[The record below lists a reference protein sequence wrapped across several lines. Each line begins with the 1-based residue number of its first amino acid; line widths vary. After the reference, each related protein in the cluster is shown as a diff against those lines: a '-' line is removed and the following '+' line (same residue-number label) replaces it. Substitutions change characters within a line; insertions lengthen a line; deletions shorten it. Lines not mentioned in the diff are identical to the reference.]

1 MTKTADRFLRAACSK
16 PKASPLNATE
26 SFGNNAAIERNT
38 HCYLEAATAMSALS
52 AKPSSW
58 CSAWVIQ
65 FCLVVIGCKCVDG
78 YSFAQIGLEDPL
90 PHIHLAGKKYRAL
103 SKPIR

>member
-16 PKASPLNATE
+16 AKASPLNASE
-26 SFGNNAAIERNT
+26 SFDNNAAIEHNT
-38 HCYLEAATAMSALS
+38 HWYVEAATAMSALL
-52 AKPSSW
+52 ANPSSS

-65 FCLVVIGCKCVDG
+65 FCLVVIGCKSVDG
-78 YSFAQIGLEDPL
+78 YVFAQMGLECPL
-90 PHIHLAGKKYRAL
+90 PHIHLAGKKHRAL